1 MRHLGSLVLSLIIGV
16 LSYVLAGI
24 GIVKYVEAQEDLA
37 ADRAIGYLP
46 LVLAITLLVA
56 AGGLYS
62 VLVLARLSPLGPVLL
77 SFALF
82 GLAMWSMFDLEGFD
96 DVMPNGI
103 LGVDN
108 ALIAPAGPVSLLLS
122 IPLLI
127 TVFSPRRWRRYAYP
141 MAAVAPSPGYSPPP
155 SAYADTATFPSSPAG
170 GYAST
175 YPDSAPPY
183 ASTSSSYPSY
193 PSSPSYPPAPGVYPS
208 APGYP
213 DDDQDSTRRL

>member
-16 LSYVLAGI
+16 VSYVLAGI

-46 LVLAITLLVA
+46 LVLAIALLVA

-62 VLVLARLSPLGPVLL
+62 VLVLSRLSPLGPVLL

-82 GLAMWSMFDLEGFD
+82 GVAMWSMFDVEGFD

-108 ALIAPAGPVSLLLS
+108 ALLAPAGPVSLLLS
-122 IPLLI
+122 VPLLI

-155 SAYADTATFPSSPAG
+155 SSYADTATYPSSPAG
-170 GYAST
+170 GYASS

-183 ASTSSSYPSY
+183 ASTSSSYPS
-193 PSSPSYPPAPGVYPS
+193 SPSYPPASGMYPP
-208 APGYP
+208 APGFP
-213 DDDQDSTRRL
+213 GDDDQDSTRRL